1 MPQIK
6 FNENGKLKICQ
17 LTDIHLEAD
26 GDLVKY
32 NKTFHLI
39 NEILDNVKPDL
50 VVITGDLAWGQKSR
64 EALKELAELFE
75 EKEVIWAPVL
85 GNHDGNPPDSEIK
98 TREDFAGCLLGYK
111 HSLFE
116 LGEKD
121 VSGNGNYIIEI
132 LNTDSDV
139 KWVLFMLDSHQGDF
153 YPSQLDWYRRTSATY
168 SQYHAE
174 LSFFHVPI
182 PEYEEVWLYEKCKGF
197 NQERVCA
204 THYNDGLFSAF
215 VRAGKM
221 KGIFV
226 GHDHI
231 NDFEGTLHGIRL
243 CYGRGTGYQCYGLEG
258 YPLGAR
264 IIEIDENNTDTFET
278 SIYLEGG
285 EIYKQEFERKPQ
297 LVRK

>member
-1 MPQIK
+1 MAKIK
-6 FNENGKLKICQ
+6 FNKNGKLKICQ

-32 NKTFHLI
+32 EKTFHLI
-39 NEILDNVKPDL
+39 NEILNNVKPDL
-50 VVITGDLAWGQKSR
+50 VIITGDLAWGQKSA
-64 EALKELAELFE
+64 EALKDLAKVFE
-75 EKEVIWAPVL
+75 EKGVIWAPVL

-98 TREDFAGCLLGYK
+98 TRKEFSENLLGYK

-116 LGEKD
+116 SGEENVAGD
-121 VSGNGNYIIEI
+121 GNYIIEVI
-132 LNTDSDV
+132 SAENDI

-168 SQYHAE
+168 PKNHAE

-215 VRAGKM
+215 VRGGKM
-221 KGIFV
+221 RGVFV

-278 SIYLEGG
+278 SIYIEGG
-285 EIYKQEFERKPQ
+285 KIYKQEFERKPQ
-297 LVRK
+297 LIRK